1 MKEVLAKAESKMGKT
16 IARLESDYA
25 AIRAG
30 RANPAVLD
38 KVMVDYY
45 GAPTPV
51 NQLAAVS
58 VAEARVLTIQP
69 WDGSVCR
76 AIERAIQTS
85 DIGINPQ
92 SDGKT
97 IRLIFPPLTEEKR
110 KDIVKDVSHMAEE
123 AKIALRSIRRDAM
136 EKLKAM
142 SEKIAGERADLETQM
157 DDLNAAKDELAVQ
170 QAELE
175 TQRAESDELL
185 IQMAKE
191 YESMSAEYADYE
203 AMEDELSAQ
212 IAKSETDY
220 FNALSREEAAR
231 IAAAAKNNT
240 GSSSASGSSG
250 SASAS
255 GFVFPMA
262 YATKITDAYGYRIH
276 PLSGTK
282 KWHNGVDLAAGSGT
296 AIYATQSGTVTSAC
310 YNEAYGNM
318 VTINHGDGYSSL
330 YGHMTNYIVSV
341 GDTVSAGQTIGYV
354 GSTGWSTGPHL
365 HFTIYYNGS
374 DVNPLNYVSMP

>member
-1 MKEVLAKAESKMGKT
+1 
-16 IARLESDYA
+16 
-25 AIRAG
+25 
-30 RANPAVLD
+30 
-38 KVMVDYY
+38 
-45 GAPTPV
+45 
-51 NQLAAVS
+51 
-58 VAEARVLTIQP
+58 
-69 WDGSVCR
+69 
-76 AIERAIQTS
+76 
-85 DIGINPQ
+85 
-92 SDGKT
+92 
-97 IRLIFPPLTEEKR
+97 
-110 KDIVKDVSHMAEE
+110 
-123 AKIALRSIRRDAM
+123 
-136 EKLKAM
+136 
-142 SEKIAGERADLETQM
+142 
-157 DDLNAAKDELAVQ
+157 
-170 QAELE
+170 
-175 TQRAESDELL
+175 
-185 IQMAKE
+185 
-191 YESMSAEYADYE
+191 MSAEYADYE

-282 KWHNGVDLAAGSGT
+282 KWHNGVDFAAGEGT
-296 AIYATQSGTVTSAC
+296 AIYATKAGTVTSAT

-374 DVNPLNYVSMP
+374 DVNPLNYVSMS